1 MIYLRICTFVVCAQK
16 LEVFFACFNMHFT
29 TFGKIKRNGLI
40 PTTLNRIPFLQMR
53 KMLFHKYSAKME
65 YRNQKCTF
73 LWKTLRYPIVKECLP
88 LDLILTPN
96 SSNTCSWVNFSAWA
110 YWQQNTKK
118 PRKSQKYNKQYIH
131 FIVFR
136 LLHCR
141 NCGDSS
147 DTVIDSSYGHK
158 KWQQKM
164 PITKADL

>member
-16 LEVFFACFNMHFT
+16 LEVFCACVNMHFM

-40 PTTLNRIPFLQMR
+40 SILNRIPFFANEKNTIPLIFCKNCLPFFFKQ
-53 KMLFHKYSAKME
+53 
-65 YRNQKCTF
+65 
-73 LWKTLRYPIVKECLP
+73 TLRFEKVKNCLP
-88 LDLILTPN
+88 FDLILTPS

-158 KWQQKM
+158 K
-164 PITKADL
+164 